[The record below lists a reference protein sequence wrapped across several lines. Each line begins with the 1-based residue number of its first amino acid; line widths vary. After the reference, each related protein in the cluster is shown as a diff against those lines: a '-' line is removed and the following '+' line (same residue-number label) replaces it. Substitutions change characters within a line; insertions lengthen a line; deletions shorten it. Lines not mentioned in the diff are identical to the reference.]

1 VSWTASER
9 EIVAQMLQIS
19 DVSADYN
26 GIHALRGVSLEVHEG
41 ETLAVLGA
49 NGAGKSTLLKVI
61 SGSLAPSS
69 GEIVWQGHG
78 ISGWPAHR
86 IARSGILSVPE
97 GRKIFPGLTVEEN
110 LQTAV
115 FGRSR
120 QEWLADLEPIYGWL
134 PWIRERRTQLGWSLS
149 GGQQQMLAIA
159 RALMGRPRL
168 LLLDEPSLGL
178 SPVACA
184 QVFELMGRI
193 RERGVAML
201 LVEQNAAQALE
212 FASRAVV
219 LELGGIVLEG
229 TPEGLR
235 DEPLVRKAY
244 LAV

>member
-1 VSWTASER
+1 
-9 EIVAQMLQIS
+9 MLTVNG
-19 DVSADYN
+19 VSAAYS
-26 GIHALRGVSLEVHEG
+26 GIHALQNVSLEVQDG
-41 ETLAVLGA
+41 EALAVLGA

-61 SGSLAPSS
+61 AGAIPNLSGDITWEDRSL
-69 GEIVWQGHG
+69 G
-78 ISGWPAHR
+78 GWPAHR
-86 IARSGILSVPE
+86 VARAGILSVPE

-110 LQTAV
+110 LRCAV

-120 QEWLADLEPIYGWL
+120 AEWLADLQQIYAWL
-134 PWIRERRTQLGWSLS
+134 PWIRERHAQLGWSLS

-178 SPVACA
+178 SPVACT
-184 QVFELMGRI
+184 QVFELMARI

-219 LELGGIVLEG
+219 LELGRVVLTG
-229 TPEGLR
+229 TSEQLR
-235 DEPLVRKAY
+235 DDPLVRKAY